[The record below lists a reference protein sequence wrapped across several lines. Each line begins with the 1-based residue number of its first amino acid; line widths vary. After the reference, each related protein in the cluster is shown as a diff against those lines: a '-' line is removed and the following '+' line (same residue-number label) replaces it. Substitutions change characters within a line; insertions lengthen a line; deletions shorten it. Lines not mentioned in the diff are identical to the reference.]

1 MKTLPYKAYEFTL
14 FCDNLFRNPK
24 LFSLLWSLGIGACG
38 TARRQVT
45 KPVFGNID
53 NWNAAWGTLRLKEV
67 PTTLV
72 SVRQDSNKVGFCTTI
87 HNRTEWV
94 VRNRKRLKGT
104 STSATTFLHV
114 LPTF

>member
-1 MKTLPYKAYEFTL
+1 MKTLPYSTYQFTL
-14 FCDNLFRNPK
+14 FCDNLFRNSK
-24 LFSLLWSLGIGACG
+24 LFGLLRSLGIGACG
-38 TARRQVT
+38 PAEQQVT
-45 KPVFGNID
+45 KLVFSNID

-114 LPTF
+114 LPPF